1 MCRWPG
7 YLDSCAGGAIPSGLT
22 PFETMVKEA
31 GEEASFDE
39 RILRKYARNVGAV
52 SYFFQFVPV
61 ASIQYLRVSLTLCI
75 VQNGSGMAS
84 A

>member
-39 RILRKYARNVGAV
+39 HILRKYARNVGAI
-52 SYFFQFVPV
+52 SYFFQSVSD
-61 ASIQYLRVSLTLCI
+61 ASLKYARAL
-75 VQNGSGMAS
+75 
-84 A
+84 